1 MGTYRMAQ
9 LRKQKNITQLEL
21 ANALGVSKGAVGMWE
36 VGKRTPS
43 LSMAKLIGQYFGVA
57 VEEIE
62 FGKNSNRDD

>member
-1 MGTYRMAQ
+1 MAYQIAQ

-43 LSMAKLIGQYFGVA
+43 LSMAKLIGQFFGVA

-62 FGKNSNRDD
+62 FGENSNRDD

>member
-1 MGTYRMAQ
+1 MAAYCMAE

-43 LSMAKLIGQYFGVA
+43 LTMAKLISQYFGVA

-62 FGKNSNRDD
+62 FGKRNE